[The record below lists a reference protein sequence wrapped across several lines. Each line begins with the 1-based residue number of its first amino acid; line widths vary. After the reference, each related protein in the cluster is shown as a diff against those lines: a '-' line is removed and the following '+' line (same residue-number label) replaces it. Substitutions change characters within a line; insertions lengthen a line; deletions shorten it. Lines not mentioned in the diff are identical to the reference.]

1 MQRSIC
7 VFVLGRGNDMTKKGF
22 KKYTPINA
30 DIQCEVKT
38 IDAPFDYSDDMHNHA
53 CHEIIIMLAGTIS
66 LYTEYSGREITR
78 GDVCFMPHYI
88 FHTADIITPDKY
100 DRVIINVTDDVLKRA
115 SSPKMDLRACFE
127 PYNDT
132 RLHSIHLEDDEL
144 EEIKK
149 YSIELQKNLSCSNP
163 GSGILTDAYLKLIL
177 VKLTSKYTD
186 DPVEHYPNIMPPL
199 VSKTFEYIDKHLTEE
214 ISLSLLEKEI
224 HHNGTYISRSVK
236 KISGLSIQ
244 QYIIAKRIA
253 LACRLLRE
261 GYTPSD
267 ACFMSGFNNYSN
279 FSRTFAKQVGK
290 SPKQM
295 QMASR
300 GGK

>member
-1 MQRSIC
+1 M
-7 VFVLGRGNDMTKKGF
+7 GKKGY
-22 KKYTPINA
+22 KKYCAINA
-30 DIQCEVKT
+30 DIQCEVKS
-38 IDAPFDYSDDMHNHA
+38 IDAPFDYSDDMHNHH
-53 CHEIIIMLAGTIS
+53 CHEVVILLDGDIR
-66 LYTEYSGREITR
+66 LYTEYSGREMRR
-78 GDVCFMPHYI
+78 GDVAFLPQYI
-88 FHTADIITPDKY
+88 FHTADICNPTKY
-100 DRVIINVTDDVLKRA
+100 DRVIINMTDEVLKNA
-115 SSPKMDLRACFE
+115 SSSKMDLRACFE

-132 RLHSIHLEDDEL
+132 NIHTIHLEDDEI

-149 YSIELQKNLSCSNP
+149 YSVELQKNLSRSNP
-163 GSGILTDAYLKLIL
+163 GSGILADAFLKLIM
-177 VKLTSKYTD
+177 VKLTTKYTD

-199 VSKTFEYIDKHLTEE
+199 VSRTFEYIDKHITED

-236 KISGLSIQ
+236 KISGLSLQ
-244 QYIIAKRIA
+244 QYIIAKRIS

-261 GYTPSD
+261 GYAPSD

-300 GGK
+300 NGKG

>member
-7 VFVLGRGNDMTKKGF
+7 IQVTKAGVFMNCKGY
-22 KKYTPINA
+22 KKYTAINA
-30 DIQCEVKT
+30 DIQCEVKS

-53 CHEIIIMLAGTIS
+53 CHEIVILLDGDIR
-66 LYTEYSGREITR
+66 LYTEYSGREMKR
-78 GDVCFMPHYI
+78 GDVCFVPQYI
-88 FHTADIITPDKY
+88 FHTADIYNPDKY

-132 RLHSIHLEDDEL
+132 YLHSIHLEDDEL

-149 YSIELQKNLSCSNP
+149 YSIELQKNLSRSNP

-199 VSKTFEYIDKHLTEE
+199 VSKTFEFIDKHLTED
-214 ISLSLLEKEI
+214 ITLSLLEREI

-236 KISGLSIQ
+236 KISGLSLQ

-295 QMASR
+295 QMSSR